1 MTETLVLGRLDPAV
15 ETGFHRGSMI
25 RRVLAEP
32 AVGLLIPRALV
43 MEVAHPKVGA
53 GVQDHSAF
61 RRVPLRRLW
70 ATMDAAIRLVFGDPA
85 VAAAAAQQ
93 IYSFHDHIN
102 GTVTETREGYTA
114 HDASLLLWVWATLV
128 DAAETGYGRW
138 VRPLTTAEVDALY
151 ADLRSFAR
159 FFGIADSLLPADREA
174 FAAYYDSVVSGSA
187 LGSTETGRAL
197 VRDVLWVPS
206 PMVPDVLLRP
216 ARVITIALLDDRLR
230 HRLNLKLEP
239 RDQRLFAMLDRWIPR
254 LNKALPRWVLR
265 RLPYAYLKA
274 RRPPK
279 AQAAT
284 VSPPTAA
291 TTEARRPPKAQAGT
305 VSPPTG
311 ANTSPL

>member
-15 ETGFHRGSMI
+15 ETGFHRDSII

-70 ATMDAAIRLVFGDPA
+70 ATMDAAVRLVFGDPE

-93 IYSFHDHIN
+93 IYRFHDHIN
-102 GTVTETREGYTA
+102 GTVADTGEGYTA

-128 DAAETGYGRW
+128 DAAETGYSRW
-138 VRPLTTAEVDALY
+138 VRPLSPDEADALY

-159 FFGIADSLLPADREA
+159 FFGIADSLVPADREA
-174 FAAYYDSVVSGSA
+174 FAEYYDSVLAGPD
-187 LGSTETGRAL
+187 LGSTETGRAM

-216 ARVITIALLDDRLR
+216 ARVITIGLLDDRLR
-230 HRLNLKLEP
+230 HKLQLTNEAS
-239 RDQRLFAMLDRWIPR
+239 DERLFTALDRWIPR
-254 LNKALPRWVLR
+254 LNKLLPRGVLH
-265 RLPYAYLKA
+265 RLPYVYLKA
-274 RRPPK
+274 RRPPR
-279 AQAAT
+279 A
-284 VSPPTAA
+284 P
-291 TTEARRPPKAQAGT
+291 QAGT

-311 ANTSPL
+311 ARTSPL